1 MEHLLGAHFEDRIG
15 MSAHPHAARRDLAHQ
30 RIEIGTVST
39 LVNRIYPDEHAIER
53 GELCAHGVEDAS
65 AS

>member
-1 MEHLLGAHFEDRIG
+1 